1 VSRARR
7 ARSSRWPGL
16 AAAVALAVSSLPG
29 VPAVSVAAGSSVFT
43 SLAPSLVNLITN
55 GGFEQP
61 SVVNAPTF
69 DTFVSPAAG
78 ITGWSLDRG
87 SVDLIKGYWSPSE
100 GLQSIDLDGSVMD
113 ASGSIAGTLSQAL
126 TTISG
131 QAYTISFDYTANFER
146 PGTAGPAGMDIKW
159 GTSTPLH
166 VDHNPGSSSTAM
178 GWTHGQVTV
187 QATGTTSL
195 LSFAST
201 DAAGSPYGIALD
213 NVSVTLATPAP
224 APVLFG
230 AVPNGGV
237 AGLVKD
243 SVPAGTAY
251 QVTFYTSSTCNDPE
265 PAQLT
270 PPPTTDTTITTNAN
284 GIAAFALDFPTL
296 AEGTYVR
303 AQASLP
309 GGPPSAFSNCVRV
322 EPNNTSWPTATP
334 LALDANGQATA
345 SGYLQ
350 DQGEARWFKVPILPN
365 GRVDITLSQLPADYD
380 LIVFS
385 DIAAAYAALTAGA
398 TSTTGPSLAL
408 TDLAKQDAS
417 APGDAF
423 NTSQYNASAWDPTN
437 WNPTLNTAGFS
448 ASQWSPSQWSP
459 SQWSA
464 SQWSPS
470 QWSASQW
477 SPSQWSPSQWS
488 PSQWSPSQWSAS
500 QWSPSQWSGSFPNDP
515 KIFTSAQTSSLMAVS
530 AGTGLSA
537 ESVSVNTWNNTG
549 DVYIRVQGKNG
560 SFDPSH
566 AFSLAVTREGSPCVG
581 VADQA
586 SSPVAPTGNVSTV
599 ILMDSR
605 RMTIDATLAGKLS
618 AFSAKVSGAIVDVSA
633 DATVASLN
641 SQADAHAS
649 CPYAKNLVA
658 SAIKRIVD
666 AYRANNPV
674 RYVVVIGSDGVI
686 PFFRYPD
693 PALLGNE
700 TLYVP
705 PVLDASASQASLR
718 LGYLLNQD
726 AYGARDQVSVLGAAF
741 PVPDLAVGRL
751 IETPAEIGG
760 MLDAYNGLTNGVVAT
775 PTTSLVTGYDFLQ
788 DAADA
793 VASNLRAGIG
803 GTGNAT
809 LITNEGVAPG
819 LVTVNGTPDRLHS
832 WTGAD
837 LRQALLQSG
846 RHDLV
851 YLAGHFSA
859 NDALAADYATNVL
872 STELGSS
879 ATDFMNSIVFSAG
892 CHSGYNIVNGDAIP
906 SVTQPMDWA
915 EAFAGKKATLIAGT
929 GYQYGDTDFLAYSE
943 RIYAEFSRQLLVTTD
958 PLGQPT
964 PIAVGDALVR
974 SKRVYLKTTPSLSA
988 LDEKAL
994 LESTL
999 FGLPMLSVN
1008 LPQGRIY
1015 QAPDSTTV
1023 ASITPVGSG
1032 TPGSALGLGTADTS
1046 VTPALTPNS
1055 LQLKNPDLTNGPV
1068 ATYLTPPDGSV
1079 VLRPMQPI
1087 LPLVSANVTSPS
1099 TGSLLRGAG
1108 FRGGSY
1114 AETSGVTPLTAAP
1127 ATELRGIHAP
1137 FFTDVLFPV
1146 QPWSVNSFDA
1156 IGGAGVTRF
1165 QVTPV
1170 QHISDANPLTSTRR
1184 QFANMNF
1191 RLFYSNDLSAAALAA
1206 PPTITGVD
1214 SSFDAGTGVLTFKAR
1229 AIGDPTAG
1237 IQAVWATWTIPPAV
1251 GQQGTWQSVD
1261 LVQDA
1266 VDPSLWTGTAQLP
1279 NGADPGSVAFMVQA
1293 ANGDGR
1299 VTLDANV
1306 GAYYHPGSIP
1316 GAPTGT
1322 TTAPAATVTTFT
1334 SGPPATVAYGGSFS
1348 VTANLSSGGTPLAG
1362 KQVRIGIGSSLLPA
1376 ITDTGGQASVT
1387 LLAALTPGSYPVTA
1401 SFAGDGAN
1409 APSSATAN
1417 VSVTAQPTTLVLSG
1431 TLGTQ
1436 ALGGTLSVVAT
1447 LNAGTP
1453 PAALSQ
1459 RSVFVIFTRTG
1470 PTGAGVT
1477 SVFAGRTDPLGRVV
1491 VPASTL
1497 GSLPAGTYSVDAY
1510 FNGVPAPVN
1519 LAPSDVDYAPAHGQ
1533 ATLSLRWQFSGFLF
1547 PVRNP
1552 PTLNIATAGS
1562 AIPIRFAL
1570 GGNRGLNIFAPGSP
1584 IVTTIACPTG
1594 VATNTVP
1601 ALIPIPVNFLVYI
1614 GAPVNQYLYAWKTTK
1629 SWAGTCRQLDLQL
1642 ADGSDHVAIFKFK

>member
-1 VSRARR
+1 VSRARG
-7 ARSSRWPGL
+7 ARSSRWLGL
-16 AAAVALAVSSLPG
+16 AAAFALAVSGLAG
-29 VPAVSVAAGSSVFT
+29 VPSVSVATGSSVFT
-43 SLAPSLVNLITN
+43 SLAPTLSNLVTN
-55 GGFEQP
+55 GGFELP
-61 SVVNAPTF
+61 PVVNASLF
-69 DTFVSPAAG
+69 DTYVSPAPG
-78 ITGWSLDRG
+78 ITGWSLDSG

-100 GLQSIDLDGSVMD
+100 GSQSIDLDGSAPD
-113 ASGSIAGTLSQAL
+113 ANQRIAGAISQVL
-126 TTISG
+126 TTIPG
-131 QAYTISFDYTANFER
+131 HAYLVSFDYSANFER
-146 PGTAGPAGMDIKW
+146 PSADGPAGMDVRW
-159 GTSTPLH
+159 GASTPLH

-178 GWTHGQVTV
+178 GWTQGQVTV
-187 QATGTTSL
+187 TATGTTTQ
-195 LSFAST
+195 LSFVST
-201 DAAGSPYGIALD
+201 DAPGSAFGIALD
-213 NVSVTLATPAP
+213 NVSVTTAVPPAP

-251 QVTFYTSSTCNDPE
+251 HVTFYTSATCGDPE
-265 PAQLT
+265 PALLNPT
-270 PPPTTDTTITTNAN
+270 PSSITTNSN
-284 GIAAFALDFPTL
+284 GIAAFALDFSLT
-296 AEGTYVR
+296 EGTYIR

-334 LALDANGQATA
+334 LSLDASSHATA

-350 DQGEARWFKVPILPN
+350 NQGEARWFKVPILPN

-385 DIAAAYAALTAGA
+385 DIGAAYAALTAGA

-417 APGDAF
+417 APGSAF
-423 NTSQYNASAWDPTN
+423 NTSQYNPSAWDPTN
-437 WNPTLNTAGFS
+437 WNPTLNTTGLNS
-448 ASQWSPSQWSP
+448 SQWSPSQWSP

-464 SQWSPS
+464 SQWAP
-470 QWSASQW
+470 SQW

-488 PSQWSPSQWSAS
+488 PSQWSPSQWSPSQWSPS

-515 KIFTSAQTSSLMAVS
+515 KIFTSAQTSSLLAVS
-530 AGTGLSA
+530 AGTGLAA
-537 ESVSVNTWNNTG
+537 ESISVNTWNNTG

-566 AFSLAVTREGSPCVG
+566 PFSLAVTREGNVCAG
-581 VADQA
+581 VSDQA
-586 SSPVAPTGNVSTV
+586 SSPSAVADIVGGVSTV
-599 ILMDSR
+599 ILTDSH
-605 RMTIDATLAGKLS
+605 RMTIDPTLAGKL
-618 AFSAKVSGAIVDVSA
+618 ATFAGKVNGAIVDVSA
-633 DATVASLN
+633 DPTVAALN
-641 SQADAHAS
+641 DQADTHAS
-649 CPYAKNLVA
+649 CPYAKNLVG

-666 AYRANNPV
+666 AYRAAYPV

-700 TLYVP
+700 TLYSP

-718 LGYLLNQD
+718 LGYVLNQD
-726 AYGARDQVSVLGAAF
+726 AYGTRDQVSVLGAQF

-760 MLDAYNGLTNGVVAT
+760 MLDAYNGLTNGIVAT

-819 LVTVNGTPDRLHS
+819 TTTVNGTPDRLHS

-837 LRQALLQSG
+837 LRRALLQSG

-851 YLAGHFSA
+851 FLAGHFSA
-859 NDALAADYATNVL
+859 NDALAADYATNIL

-879 ATDFMNSIVFSAG
+879 STDFTNSIVFSAG

-906 SVTQPMDWA
+906 NVTEPMDWA
-915 EAFAGKKATLIAGT
+915 EAFAGRKATLIAGT

-958 PLGQPT
+958 PQGQPT
-964 PIAVGDALVR
+964 PVAVGDALVR
-974 SKRVYLKTTPSLSA
+974 SKRVYLKTTPSLTA

-999 FGLPMLSVN
+999 FGLPMLGVN
-1008 LPQGRIY
+1008 LQHGRIY
-1015 QAPDSTTV
+1015 QAPDSSTI
-1023 ASITPVGSG
+1023 ASITPVATG

-1046 VTPALTPNS
+1046 VTGALAPHS

-1099 TGSLLRGAG
+1099 AGYLLRGAG
-1108 FRGGSY
+1108 LRGGTY
-1114 AETSGVTPLTAAP
+1114 TETSGVTPLTAAP

-1146 QPWSVNSFDA
+1146 EPWSVNSFDA
-1156 IGGAGVTRF
+1156 IGGAGVTRL

-1170 QHISDANPLTSTRR
+1170 QHVSDANPLTSTRR
-1184 QFANMNF
+1184 QFSDMDF

-1214 SSFDAGTGVLTFKAR
+1214 SSFDATTGTLTFRAR
-1229 AIGDPTAG
+1229 ALGDPTAG
-1237 IQAVWATWTIPPAV
+1237 IQAAWATWTIPPLI

-1261 LVQDA
+1261 LAQDA

-1279 NGADPGSVAFMVQA
+1279 AGADPGSVAFMVQA

-1322 TTAPAATVTTFT
+1322 TTAPAATVTAFT
-1334 SGPPATVAYGGSFS
+1334 SGPPPTVAYGSSFT
-1348 VTANLSSGGTPLAG
+1348 VTASLSSGGAPLAG
-1362 KQVRIGIGSSLLPA
+1362 KLVRIGIGSSLLPA
-1376 ITDTGGQASVT
+1376 ITDTSGQASVA

-1401 SFAGDGAN
+1401 SFAGDGAD
-1409 APSSATAN
+1409 ASSSATAP
-1417 VSVTAQPTTLVLSG
+1417 VAITPQPTSLVLSG

-1436 ALGGTLSVVAT
+1436 TFGGTLSVVAT

-1453 PAALSQ
+1453 PAALAQ
-1459 RSVFVIFTRTG
+1459 RPVFVIFTGTG
-1470 PTGAGVT
+1470 PASPGIIR
-1477 SVFAGRTDPLGRVV
+1477 VFAGRTDPLGRVV

-1497 GSLPAGTYSVDAY
+1497 GSLPAGSYSVDAY
-1510 FNGVPAPVN
+1510 FSSVPAPVS
-1519 LAPSDVDYAPAHGQ
+1519 LALSDVGYLPAHGQ
-1533 ATLSLRWQFSGFLF
+1533 ATLSLRWPFNGFLY
-1547 PVRNP
+1547 PVKNP
-1552 PTLNIATAGS
+1552 PTLDLATAGS
-1562 AIPIRFAL
+1562 AVPIRFAL
-1570 GGNRGLNIFAPGSP
+1570 GGNRGLGILTAGSP
-1584 IVTTIACPTG
+1584 VVTTVACPTG

-1601 ALIPIPVNFLVYI
+1601 ALFPVPANFLVYI
-1614 GAPVNQYLYAWKTTK
+1614 GAPVNQYLYVWKTSR
-1629 SWAGTCRQLDLQL
+1629 SWAGTCRQFDLQL
-1642 ADGSDHVAIFKFK
+1642 ADGSDHVAIFKFQ

>member
-1 VSRARR
+1 VRGHSRT
-7 ARSSRWPGL
+7 RSSRWLGL
-16 AAAVALAVSSLPG
+16 VPALLFAGVALAGAHPAAAALGATAWTGSGSASSSGGAPSNIGATTVVSDG
-29 VPAVSVAAGSSVFT
+29 TTGPAQFQYAYLDAAGCCSTGSWTFSTVAAAPGPVQLNWTYTGSHAFFQVRVGLSAFDTPTGGAPTTT
-43 SLAPSLVNLITN
+43 SL
-55 GGFEQP
+55 
-61 SVVNAPTF
+61 
-69 DTFVSPAAG
+69 VS
-78 ITGWSLDRG
+78 
-87 SVDLIKGYWSPSE
+87 
-100 GLQSIDLDGSVMD
+100 
-113 ASGSIAGTLSQAL
+113 
-126 TTISG
+126 
-131 QAYTISFDYTANFER
+131 
-146 PGTAGPAGMDIKW
+146 AGPANCC
-159 GTSTPLH
+159 TSP
-166 VDHNPGSSSTAM
+166 SASFSYS
-178 GWTHGQVTV
+178 
-187 QATGTTSL
+187 GTTTLTVNTGDTYGFTMSGGNFD
-195 LSFAST
+195 SNST
-201 DAAGSPYGIALD
+201 LNGTLT
-213 NVSVTLATPAP
+213 VTTTAPQAP

-230 AVPNGGV
+230 AVPNGGI

-251 QVTFYTSSTCNDPE
+251 QLSFYTSATCGDPE
-265 PAQLT
+265 PALLNPT
-270 PPPTTDTTITTNAN
+270 PSSITTNAN
-284 GIAAFALDFPTL
+284 GIAAFALDFSTL
-296 AEGTYVR
+296 TEGTYVR

-334 LALDANGQATA
+334 LSLDANGQATA

-350 DQGEARWFKVPILPN
+350 NQGEARWFKVPILPN

-385 DIAAAYAALTAGA
+385 DIGAAYDALTAGA

-423 NTSQYNASAWDPTN
+423 NTSQYNPSAWDPTN

-448 ASQWSPSQWSP
+448 PSQWSP
-459 SQWSA
+459 

-488 PSQWSPSQWSAS
+488 PSQWSPSQWSPSQWSPSQWSPS

-515 KIFTSAQTSSLMAVS
+515 KIFTSAQTSSLLAVS
-530 AGTGLSA
+530 AGTGLAA
-537 ESVSVNTWNNTG
+537 ESVSVNTWTNTG
-549 DVYIRVQGKNG
+549 FVYIRVQGKNG
-560 SFDPSH
+560 TFDPSH

-581 VADQA
+581 VSVQA
-586 SSPVAPTGNVSTV
+586 SSPVAPAGSVGTV
-599 ILMDSR
+599 ILTDSH
-605 RMTIDATLAGKLS
+605 RMTIDATLAGKLA
-618 AFSAKVSGAIVDVSA
+618 AFSAKVNGAIVDVSA

-641 SQADAHAS
+641 NQADTHAS
-649 CPYAKNLVA
+649 CPYAKNLVG

-666 AYRANNPV
+666 AYRADNPV

-700 TLYVP
+700 TLYAP

-718 LGYLLNQD
+718 LGYVLNQD
-726 AYGARDQVSVLGAAF
+726 AYGTRDQVSVLGAQF

-851 YLAGHFSA
+851 FLAGHFSA

-879 ATDFMNSIVFSAG
+879 STDFTNSIVFSAG

-906 SVTQPMDWA
+906 NVTQPMDWA
-915 EAFAGKKATLIAGT
+915 EAFAGRKATLIAGT

-958 PLGQPT
+958 PQGQPT
-964 PIAVGDALVR
+964 PVAVGDALVR
-974 SKRVYLKTTPSLSA
+974 SKRVYLKTTPSLTA

-999 FGLPMLSVN
+999 FGLPMLGVN

-1015 QAPDSTTV
+1015 QAPDSSTI
-1023 ASITPVGSG
+1023 ASITPVATG
-1032 TPGSALGLGTADTS
+1032 TLGSALGLATADTS
-1046 VTPALTPNS
+1046 VTGALATHS
-1055 LQLKNPDLTNGPV
+1055 LQLTNPDLTSGPA

-1099 TGSLLRGAG
+1099 AGYLLRGAG
-1108 FRGGSY
+1108 LRGGTY
-1114 AETSGVTPLTAAP
+1114 TETSGVTPLTAAP

-1146 QPWSVNSFDA
+1146 EPWSVNSFDA
-1156 IGGAGVTRF
+1156 IGGAGVTRL

-1170 QHISDANPLTSTRR
+1170 QHVSDANPLTSTRR
-1184 QFANMNF
+1184 QFSDMDF

-1214 SSFDAGTGVLTFKAR
+1214 SSLDAGTSVLTFKAR

-1237 IQAVWATWTIPPAV
+1237 IQAVWATWTIPPEI

-1261 LVQDA
+1261 LAQDA

-1279 NGADPGSVAFMVQA
+1279 AGADPGSVAFMMQA

-1322 TTAPAATVTTFT
+1322 TTTPAATVTAFT
-1334 SGPPATVAYGGSFS
+1334 SAPPTTVAYGSSFT

-1362 KQVRIGIGSSLLPA
+1362 RLMRIGIGSSVLPA
-1376 ITDTGGQASVT
+1376 NTDANGTASVT
-1387 LLAALTPGSYPVTA
+1387 LLAALAPGSYSVTA
-1401 SFAGDGAN
+1401 SFAGDGAD
-1409 APSSATAN
+1409 APSGATAN
-1417 VSVTAQPTTLVLSG
+1417 VSVMAQPTSLTLSG

-1436 ALGGTLSVVAT
+1436 TFGGTLSVVAT

-1453 PAALSQ
+1453 PAALFQ
-1459 RSVFVIFTRTG
+1459 RPVVVIFTGTG
-1470 PTGAGVT
+1470 TTNTGVT
-1477 SVFAGRTDPLGRVV
+1477 SIFAGTTNAFGRVIIPTV
-1491 VPASTL
+1491 TL
-1497 GSLPAGTYSVDAY
+1497 AGLPVGDYTIDAY

-1519 LAPSDVDYAPAHGQ
+1519 LAAQDPDYLPAHAD
-1533 ATLSLRWQFSGFLF
+1533 ATLSLWKFSGFF
-1547 PVRNP
+1547 QPVDNP
-1552 PTLNIATAGS
+1552 PTVNIVNAGS
-1562 AIPIRFAL
+1562 AVPVKFSL
-1570 GGNRGLNIFAPGSP
+1570 GGNRGLGILTTGSP
-1584 IVTTIACPTG
+1584 VVTTVACPGTAAFDTIETT
-1594 VATNTVP
+1594 VAATTSG
-1601 ALIPIPVNFLVYI
+1601 L
-1614 GAPVNQYLYAWKTTK
+1614 QYDATSGQYTYVWKTAKGST
-1629 SWAGTCRQLDLQL
+1629 GCRQLDVKLV
-1642 ADGSDHVAIFKFK
+1642 DGTDHVAQFKFK